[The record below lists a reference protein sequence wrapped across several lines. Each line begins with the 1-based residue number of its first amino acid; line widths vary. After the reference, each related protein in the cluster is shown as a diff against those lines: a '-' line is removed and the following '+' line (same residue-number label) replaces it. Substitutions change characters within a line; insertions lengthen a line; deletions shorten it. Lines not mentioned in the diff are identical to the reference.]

1 MDQMVNSM
9 DYSTFKGRRVLVT
22 GSTGFKGSW
31 LCTWLLHLGA
41 NVSGFALVP
50 AVDAPLFDQLN
61 LRQRI
66 DQHDG
71 DIRDMDTVRAML
83 AATKPEI
90 IFHLAAQPLVR
101 YSYDEPKLTFDTNV
115 SGAVNLLDAIRESP
129 LPADGGVKALVF
141 VTSDKAYRNKE
152 WIWGYR
158 ENDELGGHDPYSASK
173 AAAELVFA
181 GYQDSFFKNR
191 PGFAAASVRAGNVI
205 GGGDMSADRI
215 VPDCIRAFINGDEIV
230 LRNPQSTRP
239 WQHVLEPLSG
249 YMAVASK
256 LLSDPERTRGAWN
269 FGPDAE
275 NVRTVGELTQTAIG
289 VWGSGNLRVEQDPN
303 QLHEANL
310 LMLNSD
316 KAKSEL
322 GWRVH
327 WDFQAAVTNTVSW
340 YKRVHDGEDPI
351 KVTDEQLDQFVGAGS

>member
-1 MDQMVNSM
+1 M
-9 DYSTFKGRRVLVT
+9 DYSIFKGCRVLVT

-31 LCTWLLHLGA
+31 LCTWLLQLGA
-41 NVSGFALVP
+41 EVSGFALPP
-50 AVDAPLFDQLN
+50 ASDAPLFDQLR
-61 LRQRI
+61 LRDRI

-71 DIRDMDTVRAML
+71 DIRDGETVRAML

-90 IFHLAAQPLVR
+90 VFHLAAQPLVR

-115 SGAVNLLDAIRESP
+115 SGAVNLLDAIRENDS
-129 LPADGGVKALVF
+129 VKALVF

-173 AAAELVFA
+173 AAAEIVFA
-181 GYQDSFFKNR
+181 GYQDSYFMNR
-191 PGFAAASVRAGNVI
+191 AGFAAASVRAGNVI
-205 GGGDMSADRI
+205 GGGDMSMDRI
-215 VPDCIRAFINGDEIV
+215 VPDCIRSCINGDEIV
-230 LRNPQSTRP
+230 LRNPHSTRP

-249 YMAVASK
+249 YMAVAAG
-256 LLSDPERTRGAWN
+256 LLDRPEQTRGAWN

-275 NVRTVGELTQTAIG
+275 NVRTVEELAKTAIS
-289 VWGSGNLRVEQDPN
+289 VWGAGSLRVEGNAGQP
-303 QLHEANL
+303 HEANL

-316 KAKSEL
+316 KAKTEL

-327 WDFQAAVTNTVSW
+327 WDFTQAATNTVSW
-340 YKRVHDGEDPI
+340 YKKVHDGEDPI
-351 KVTDEQLDQFVGAGS
+351 AVTESQLNAFVGDAK

>member
-1 MDQMVNSM
+1 MVTSM
-9 DYSTFKGRRVLVT
+9 DYSVFKGRRVLVT

-41 NVSGFALVP
+41 DVSGFALAP
-50 AVDAPLFDQLN
+50 AADAPLFDQLN
-61 LRQRI
+61 LRERI

-71 DIRDMDTVRAML
+71 DIRDIDAVRAML
-83 AATKPEI
+83 TATQPEI
-90 IFHLAAQPLVR
+90 VFHLAAQPLVR
-101 YSYDEPKLTFDTNV
+101 YSYDEPKETFDTNV
-115 SGAVNLLDAIRESP
+115 SGAVNLLEAIREG
-129 LPADGGVKALVF
+129 DTVKVLVF

-173 AAAELVFA
+173 AAAEIVFA

-205 GGGDMSADRI
+205 GGGDMSLDRI
-215 VPDCIRAFINGDEIV
+215 VPDCIRAVRNDEEIV

-249 YMAVASK
+249 YMAVAAQ
-256 LLSDPERTRGAWN
+256 LLSKPEQAVGAWN

-275 NVRTVGELTQTAIG
+275 NVRTVEELTKTAID
-289 VWGSGNLRVEQDPN
+289 VWGAGSLRVERDAN
-303 QLHEANL
+303 QPHEANL

-327 WDFQAAVTNTVSW
+327 WNFHAAVSNTVSW

-351 KVTDEQLDQFVGAGS
+351 KVTDEQLDAFVGEAN

>member
-1 MDQMVNSM
+1 M
-9 DYSTFKGRRVLVT
+9 DYSIFKGKRVLVT

-41 NVSGFALVP
+41 EVSGFALAP
-50 AVDAPLFDQLN
+50 EPDAPLFDQLR
-61 LRQRI
+61 LRDRI

-83 AATKPEI
+83 KATEPEI
-90 IFHLAAQPLVR
+90 VFHLAAQPLVR

-115 SGAVNLLDAIRESP
+115 SGAVNLLEAIREN
-129 LPADGGVKALVF
+129 DTVKALVF

-191 PGFAAASVRAGNVI
+191 PDFAAASVRAGNVI
-205 GGGDMSADRI
+205 GGGDMSKDRI
-215 VPDCIRAFINGDEIV
+215 VPDCIRAVKNDDEIV

-249 YMAVASK
+249 YMAVAAG
-256 LLSDPERTRGAWN
+256 LLADPENTIGAWN

-275 NVRTVGELTQTAIG
+275 NVRTVEELTQTAIK
-289 VWGSGNLRVEQDPN
+289 VWGAGSLRVERDAN
-303 QLHEANL
+303 QPHEANL

-327 WDFQAAVTNTVSW
+327 WDFEAAVTNTVSW
-340 YKRVHDGEDPI
+340 YKRVDDGEDPI
-351 KVTDEQLDQFVGAGS
+351 MVTDEQLDAFVGVAK

>member
-1 MDQMVNSM
+1 MGEVVTAM
-9 DYSTFKGRRVLVT
+9 DYSIFKGKRILVT

-41 NVSGFALVP
+41 EVSGLALP
-50 AVDAPLFDQLN
+50 PEPDAPLFNQLR
-61 LRQRI
+61 LRDRI
-66 DQHDG
+66 DQYDG
-71 DIRDMDTVRAML
+71 DIRDMDTVREML
-83 AATKPEI
+83 KATQPEV

-115 SGAVNLLDAIRESP
+115 SGAVNLLDAIRGE
-129 LPADGGVKALVF
+129 ACVKALVF

-152 WIWGYR
+152 WVWGYR

-181 GYQDSFFKNR
+181 GYQDSFFMKR
-191 PGFAAASVRAGNVI
+191 SDFAAASVRAGNVI
-205 GGGDMSADRI
+205 GGGDMSKDRI
-215 VPDCIRAFINGDEIV
+215 VPDCIRAFINNDEIV

-249 YMAVASK
+249 YMAVAAG
-256 LLSDPERTRGAWN
+256 LLNDPENARGAWN

-275 NVRTVGELTQTAIG
+275 NVRTVEELTETAIS
-289 VWGSGNLRVEQDPN
+289 VWGGGNLCVERDASQP
-303 QLHEANL
+303 HEANL

-316 KAKSEL
+316 KAKSNL

-327 WDFQAAVTNTVSW
+327 WDFTAAVTNTVSW

-351 KVTDEQLDQFVGAGS
+351 FVTDEQIEAFVGDAK

>member
-1 MDQMVNSM
+1 MVSNM
-9 DYSTFKGRRVLVT
+9 DYSIFKGRRILVT

-41 NVSGFALVP
+41 DVSGFALAP
-50 AVDAPLFDQLN
+50 TDDAPLFDQLN
-61 LRQRI
+61 LRNRI

-71 DIRDMDTVRAML
+71 DIRNLDEVRAMM

-90 IFHLAAQPLVR
+90 VFHLAAQPLVR
-101 YSYDEPKLTFDTNV
+101 YSYDEPKETFDTNV
-115 SGAVNLLDAIRESP
+115 SGAVNLLEAIRE
-129 LPADGGVKALVF
+129 DEDVKALVF

-173 AAAELVFA
+173 AAAEIVFA

-191 PGFAAASVRAGNVI
+191 KGFAAASVRAGNVI
-205 GGGDMSADRI
+205 GGGDMSLDRI
-215 VPDCIRAFINGDEIV
+215 VPDCIRAVKNGEEIV
-230 LRNPQSTRP
+230 LRNPNSTRP

-249 YMAVASK
+249 YMAVAAG
-256 LLSDPERTRGAWN
+256 LLNNPESTIGSWN

-275 NVRTVGELTQTAIG
+275 NVRTVEELTQTAID
-289 VWGSGNLRVEQDPN
+289 VWGNGSLRVERDPN
-303 QLHEANL
+303 QPHEANL
-310 LMLNSD
+310 LMLISD
-316 KAKSEL
+316 KAKSLL

-327 WDFQAAVTNTVSW
+327 WDFTAAVTNTVMW
-340 YKRVHDGEDPI
+340 YKRVDEGEDPV
-351 KVTDEQLDQFVGAGS
+351 KVTEEQLDSFVGDAK

>member
-1 MDQMVNSM
+1 M
-9 DYSTFKGRRVLVT
+9 DYSVFKGRRVLVT

-41 NVSGFALVP
+41 NVSGFALP
-50 AVDAPLFDQLN
+50 PTEDAPLFDQLN
-61 LRQRI
+61 LRDRI

-71 DIRDMDTVRAML
+71 DIRDLETVHAMM
-83 AATKPEI
+83 AVTKPEI
-90 IFHLAAQPLVR
+90 VFHLAAQPLVR
-101 YSYDEPKLTFDTNV
+101 YSYDEPKETFDTNV
-115 SGAVNLLDAIRESP
+115 AGAVNLMEAIREG
-129 LPADGGVKALVF
+129 DTVKALVF

-181 GYQDSFFKNR
+181 SYQGSFFKNR
-191 PGFAAASVRAGNVI
+191 PNFAAASVRAGNVI
-205 GGGDMSADRI
+205 GGGDMSLDRI
-215 VPDCIRAFINGDEIV
+215 VPDCIRAVRNDDEIV

-249 YMAVASK
+249 YMAVAAG
-256 LLSDPERTRGAWN
+256 LLSDPENTIGAWN
-269 FGPDAE
+269 FGPDVE
-275 NVRTVGELTQTAIG
+275 NVRTVEELTQTAIE
-289 VWGSGNLRVEQDPN
+289 VWGAGSLRVERDAN
-303 QLHEANL
+303 QPHEANL

-327 WDFQAAVTNTVSW
+327 WDFEAAVINTVSW

-351 KVTDEQLDQFVGAGS
+351 AVTDEQLDAFVGGAT

>member
-1 MDQMVNSM
+1 M
-9 DYSTFKGRRVLVT
+9 DYSVFKGRRVLVT

-41 NVSGFALVP
+41 DVSGFALPP
-50 AVDAPLFDQLN
+50 APDAPLFDQLN
-61 LRQRI
+61 LRERI

-71 DIRDMDTVRAML
+71 DIRDIDTVRTML
-83 AATKPEI
+83 NATKPEI
-90 IFHLAAQPLVR
+90 VFHLAAQPLVR
-101 YSYDEPKLTFDTNV
+101 YSYDEPKETFDTNV
-115 SGAVNLLDAIRESP
+115 AGAVNLLEAIREG
-129 LPADGGVKALVF
+129 DTVRALVF

-205 GGGDMSADRI
+205 GGGDMSLDRI
-215 VPDCIRAFINGDEIV
+215 VPDCVRAMKNDAEIL

-249 YMAVASK
+249 YLAVAEG
-256 LLSDPERTRGAWN
+256 LLNAPERTTGAWN

-275 NVRTVGELTQTAIG
+275 NVRTVEELTETAIG
-289 VWGSGNLRVEQDPN
+289 VWGAGSLRVERDPN
-303 QLHEANL
+303 QPHEANL

-327 WDFQAAVTNTVSW
+327 WDFEAAVTNTVTW

-351 KVTDEQLDQFVGAGS
+351 AVTDEQLDAFVGDAP

>member
-1 MDQMVNSM
+1 M
-9 DYSTFKGRRVLVT
+9 DYSIFKGRRVLVT

-41 NVSGFALVP
+41 DVSGFALAP
-50 AVDAPLFDQLN
+50 EPDAPLFDQLN
-61 LRQRI
+61 LRERI

-71 DIRDMDTVRAML
+71 DIRDADAVRAML

-90 IFHLAAQPLVR
+90 VFHLAAQPLVR

-115 SGAVNLLDAIRESP
+115 SGAVNLLDAIRQ
-129 LPADGGVKALVF
+129 DDGVKALVF
-141 VTSDKAYRNKE
+141 VTSDKAYRNNE

-173 AAAELVFA
+173 AAAEIVFA

-205 GGGDMSADRI
+205 GGGDMSLDRI
-215 VPDCIRAFINGDEIV
+215 VPDCIRAVAKGEEIV
-230 LRNPQSTRP
+230 LRNPSSTRP

-249 YMAVASK
+249 YMAVAAG
-256 LLSDPERTRGAWN
+256 LLTDPEQTRGAWN

-275 NVRTVGELTQTAIG
+275 NVRTVEELTQTAID
-289 VWGSGNLRVEQDPN
+289 VWGAGSLRVERDAN
-303 QLHEANL
+303 QPHEANL

-316 KAKSEL
+316 KAKSKL

-327 WDFQAAVTNTVSW
+327 WDFKTAVTNTVSW

-351 KVTDEQLDQFVGAGS
+351 AVTDEHIDAFVGDAK

>member
-1 MDQMVNSM
+1 M
-9 DYSTFKGRRVLVT
+9 DYSIFKGKRVLVT

-41 NVSGFALVP
+41 EVSGFALP
-50 AVDAPLFDQLN
+50 PEPDAPLFDQLR
-61 LRQRI
+61 LRDRI

-71 DIRDMDTVRAML
+71 DIRDMDTVRTML

-90 IFHLAAQPLVR
+90 VFHLAAQPLVR
-101 YSYDEPKLTFDTNV
+101 YSYDEPKETFDTNV
-115 SGAVNLLDAIRESP
+115 AGAVNLLDAIR
-129 LPADGGVKALVF
+129 DDDGVKALVF

-152 WIWGYR
+152 WVWGYR

-205 GGGDMSADRI
+205 GGGDMSKDRI
-215 VPDCIRAFINGDEIV
+215 VPDCIRSFKSNHEIV

-249 YMAVASK
+249 YMAVAAG
-256 LLSDPERTRGAWN
+256 LLTDPDRTRGAWN

-275 NVRTVGELTQTAIG
+275 NVRTVEELTRTSID
-289 VWGSGNLRVEQDPN
+289 VWGAGSLRVERDAN
-303 QLHEANL
+303 QPHEANL

-327 WDFQAAVTNTVSW
+327 WDFTAAVSNTVSW

-351 KVTDEQLDQFVGAGS
+351 AVTDEQLDAFVGDAK

>member
-1 MDQMVNSM
+1 M
-9 DYSTFKGRRVLVT
+9 DYSIFKGRRVLVT

-41 NVSGFALVP
+41 EVSGFALAP
-50 AVDAPLFDQLN
+50 AEDAPLFDQLN
-61 LRQRI
+61 LRERI

-71 DIRDMDTVRAML
+71 DIRDMDTVRRML

-90 IFHLAAQPLVR
+90 VFHLAAQPLVR
-101 YSYDEPKLTFDTNV
+101 YSYDEPKETFDTNV
-115 SGAVNLLDAIRESP
+115 AGAVNLLDAIREG
-129 LPADGGVKALVF
+129 DTVKALVF

-173 AAAELVFA
+173 AAAEIVFA
-181 GYQDSFFKNR
+181 GYQDSFFKKR
-191 PGFAAASVRAGNVI
+191 AGFAAASVRAGNVI
-205 GGGDMSADRI
+205 GGGDMSLDRI
-215 VPDCIRAFINGDEIV
+215 VPDCIRAMRNDEEIV

-249 YMAVASK
+249 YMAVAAG
-256 LLSDPERTRGAWN
+256 LLRDPENTTGAWN

-275 NVRTVGELTQTAIG
+275 NVRTVEELTQKAID
-289 VWGSGNLRVEQDPN
+289 VWGAGSLRVERDPN
-303 QLHEANL
+303 QPHEANL

-327 WDFQAAVTNTVSW
+327 WDFEAAVTNTVSW
-340 YKRVHDGEDPI
+340 YKRVHDGEDPV
-351 KVTDEQLDQFVGAGS
+351 KVTNEQLDAFVGDAH

>member
-1 MDQMVNSM
+1 M
-9 DYSTFKGRRVLVT
+9 DYSIFKGRRVLVT

-41 NVSGFALVP
+41 DVSGFALAP
-50 AVDAPLFDQLN
+50 ADDAPLFDQLN
-61 LRQRI
+61 LRDRI

-71 DIRDMDTVRAML
+71 DIRDMDTVRAMMI
-83 AATKPEI
+83 ATQPEI
-90 IFHLAAQPLVR
+90 VFHLAAQPLVR

-115 SGAVNLLDAIRESP
+115 SGAVNLLEAVRENDS
-129 LPADGGVKALVF
+129 VKALVF

-215 VPDCIRAFINGDEIV
+215 VPDCIRAVKNGDETV

-249 YMAVASK
+249 YMAVAAR
-256 LLSDPERTRGAWN
+256 LLSDPESARGAWN

-275 NVRTVGELTQTAIG
+275 NVRTVEELTRTAID
-289 VWGSGNLRVEQDPN
+289 VWGSGKLRIERDAN
-303 QLHEANL
+303 QPHEANL

-316 KAKSEL
+316 KAKSKL

-327 WDFQAAVTNTVSW
+327 WDFTAAVTHTVSW
-340 YKRVHDGEDPI
+340 YKRVNDGEDPI
-351 KVTDEQLDQFVGAGS
+351 KVTDEQLDQFVGAAS